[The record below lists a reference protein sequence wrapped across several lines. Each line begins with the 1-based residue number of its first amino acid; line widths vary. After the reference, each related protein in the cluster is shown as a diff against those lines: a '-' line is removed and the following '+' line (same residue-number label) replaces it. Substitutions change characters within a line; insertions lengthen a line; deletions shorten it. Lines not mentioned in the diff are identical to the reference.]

1 MERVKHFLGILVA
14 ILFLPTIVFADESYI
29 TYSDIKCNG
38 QNVMGGGGSYS
49 TVTNIGE
56 YIEYSMNGQ
65 EGSKYSFVI
74 TGFNL
79 NADEEYTYTLTS
91 DFKNF
96 KKTYTGAELMA
107 GVTISGEDGNS
118 MMESKLVDAYNKTLR
133 NMYNKYTSDDRDIY
147 FDITRLNFNKNF
159 DFTEMDVIYNSMLKD
174 GKVKVASVDP
184 LDDSMFAETAIT
196 AALSKYDTERYR
208 IVGGCDEKNK
218 CMINI
223 FDKVKTYRAK
233 TYETTFEYATPN
245 SKIKNR
251 LDGYA
256 KTFEVDYQN
265 IEEHLFLMEDLETIN
280 YKYAFPSFGEWIDSI
295 NAIINY
301 SSEFQNKIGYMNI
314 GTKLDI
320 RAGWDD
326 QFTSGCFGFLN
337 LLFDGVIYS
346 YVNTTGVKQ
355 NNVLYVPDETENTRE
370 AYIKAALDRV
380 NKYIPKANVKI
391 EYAGQIADI
400 NDFGILSL
408 NDIVDVN
415 KTLGEYYKVTIGEE
429 EYYYF
434 IAKDSSKMRTPVMN
448 TVDALTDISI
458 KTDSSE
464 VPLDSKINTVVIDAK
479 SDEYKEFLKK
489 VNINNGLV
497 VDLKLFS
504 DSINK
509 NISKLENGV
518 FKVYVPLN
526 DELRKLDLTAYYVKD
541 NGEIEKHDVKIEGD
555 YLVFETDHFSTYVIG
570 GNKLENPATLDNV
583 ITWIITTGVSL
594 LGLVG
599 AVLYKRKEIK
609 FS

>member
-1 MERVKHFLGILVA
+1 MKRVKHFLGILVA

-38 QNVMGGGGSYS
+38 QNVMVGSSSYS
-49 TVTNIGE
+49 SVTNIGE

-118 MMESKLVDAYNKTLR
+118 LMESKLVDAYNKTLR
-133 NMYNKYTSDDRDIY
+133 NMYSKYTSDDRNIY
-147 FDITRLNFNKNF
+147 FDNTRFNFNKNF
-159 DFTEMDVIYNSMLKD
+159 DFTEMDAIYNSMLKD

-196 AALSKYDTERYR
+196 AALSKYDTDKYR
-208 IVGGCDEKNK
+208 IVGGCNEKNK

-223 FDKVKTYRAK
+223 YDKVKTYREK
-233 TYETTFEYATPN
+233 TYETTFEYVTPN

-256 KTFEVDYQN
+256 KTFVVDNQN

-280 YKYAFPSFGEWIDSI
+280 YKYAFPNFGEWIDSI

-314 GTKLDI
+314 GTKLDT

-346 YVNTTGVKQ
+346 YVDTTGVKQ

-400 NDFGILSL
+400 NDFGVLSL
-408 NDIVDVN
+408 KDIVDVN

-583 ITWIITTGVSL
+583 STWIITTSVSL
-594 LGLVG
+594 LGLAG
-599 AVLYKRKEIK
+599 AVLYKRK
-609 FS
+609 FNN

>member
-1 MERVKHFLGILVA
+1 MKRVKHFLGILVA

-38 QNVMGGGGSYS
+38 QNVMENSGSYS

-65 EGSKYSFVI
+65 KGSKYSFVI

-118 MMESKLVDAYNKTLR
+118 LMESKLVDAYNKTLR
-133 NMYNKYTSDDRDIY
+133 NMYSKYTSDDRDIY
-147 FDITRLNFNKNF
+147 FDNTRFNFNKNF
-159 DFTEMDVIYNSMLKD
+159 DFTEMDAIYNSMLKD

-196 AALSKYDTERYR
+196 AALSKYDTDKYR
-208 IVGGCDEKNK
+208 IVGGCNEKNK

-223 FDKVKTYRAK
+223 YDKVKTYREK
-233 TYETTFEYATPN
+233 TYETTFEYVTPN

-256 KTFEVDYQN
+256 KTFVVDNQN

-280 YKYAFPSFGEWIDSI
+280 YKYAFPNFGEWIDSI

-314 GTKLDI
+314 GTKLDT

-346 YVNTTGVKQ
+346 YVDTTGVKQ

-400 NDFGILSL
+400 NDFGVLSL
-408 NDIVDVN
+408 KDIVDVN

-464 VPLDSKINTVVIDAK
+464 VPLDSKISTVVIDAN

-570 GNKLENPATLDNV
+570 GNKLENPATLDN
-583 ITWIITTGVSL
+583 ISTWIITTSVSL
-594 LGLVG
+594 LGLAGV
-599 AVLYKRKEIK
+599 VLYKRK
-609 FS
+609 FNN

>member
-118 MMESKLVDAYNKTLR
+118 MMESKLVDAYNKSLR
-133 NMYNKYTSDDRDIY
+133 NMYSKYTTDDRDIY
-147 FDITRLNFNKNF
+147 FDITRLNFNRNF

-184 LDDSMFAETAIT
+184 LDDSVFADTAII
-196 AALSKYDTERYR
+196 AALSKYDTDRYR
-208 IVGGCDEKNK
+208 IVGGCYEKNK

-223 FDKVKTYRAK
+223 SDKVKTYREK

-256 KTFEVDYQN
+256 KTFVVDNQN

-314 GTKLDI
+314 GTKLDT

-408 NDIVDVN
+408 KDIVDVN

-464 VPLDSKINTVVIDAK
+464 VPLDSKINTVVIDTK

-489 VNINNGLV
+489 ANINNGLV

-583 ITWIITTGVSL
+583 STWIITTGVSL
-594 LGLVG
+594 LVFAG
-599 AVLYKRKEIK
+599 AVLYKRK
-609 FS
+609 FNN

>member
-1 MERVKHFLGILVA
+1 MERVKHFLEILVA

-38 QNVMGGGGSYS
+38 KNVMGGSSSYS
-49 TVTNIGE
+49 AVTNIGDH
-56 YIEYSMNGQ
+56 IEYSMNGQ
-65 EGSKYSFVI
+65 KGSKYSFVI

-79 NADEEYTYTLTS
+79 NADEEYIYTLTS

-118 MMESKLVDAYNKTLR
+118 MMESKLVDAYNKSLR
-133 NMYNKYTSDDRDIY
+133 NMYSKYTTDDRDIY
-147 FDITRLNFNKNF
+147 FDNTRFDFNNNF
-159 DFTEMDVIYNSMLKD
+159 DFTEMDAIYNSMLKD

-196 AALSKYDTERYR
+196 AALSKYDTDKYR
-208 IVGGCDEKNK
+208 IVGGCYEKNK
-218 CMINI
+218 CMVNI
-223 FDKVKTYRAK
+223 FDKVKAYKEK
-233 TYETTFEYATPN
+233 TYETTFEFATPN

-256 KTFEVDYQN
+256 KTFVVDNQN

-280 YKYAFPSFGEWIDSI
+280 YKYAFPGFGEWIDSI

-314 GTKLDI
+314 GTKLDT

-346 YVNTTGVKQ
+346 YVDVTGVKQ

-400 NDFGILSL
+400 NDFGVLSL
-408 NDIVDVN
+408 KDIVDVN

-448 TVDALTDISI
+448 TVDVLTDISI
-458 KTDSSE
+458 KTNSSE
-464 VPLDSKINTVVIDAK
+464 VPLDSKINTVVIDDK

-509 NISKLENGV
+509 NISKLEDGV

-583 ITWIITTGVSL
+583 STWIITTSVSL
-594 LGLVG
+594 LGLAG
-599 AVLYKRKEIK
+599 AVLYKRK
-609 FS
+609 FNN

>member
-1 MERVKHFLGILVA
+1 MVKHFFGILVA

-38 QNVMGGGGSYS
+38 QSASEQSGGTDISQ
-49 TVTNIGE
+49 

-133 NMYNKYTSDDRDIY
+133 NKHSKYTSDDWDIY

-184 LDDSMFAETAIT
+184 LDDSVFADTAII
-196 AALSKYDTERYR
+196 AALSKYDTDRYR

-218 CMINI
+218 CMIYI
-223 FDKVKTYRAK
+223 SDKVKTYKYKA
-233 TYETTFEYATPN
+233 YETTFEYVTPN

-256 KTFEVDYQN
+256 KTFVVDNQN

-314 GTKLDI
+314 GTKLDT

-408 NDIVDVN
+408 KDIVDVN

-489 VNINNGLV
+489 ANINNGLV

-583 ITWIITTGVSL
+583 STWIITTGVSL
-594 LGLVG
+594 LVFAG
-599 AVLYKRKEIK
+599 AVLYKRK
-609 FS
+609 FNN

>member
-38 QNVMGGGGSYS
+38 QSASEQSGGTDISQ
-49 TVTNIGE
+49 

-118 MMESKLVDAYNKTLR
+118 MMESKLVDAYNKSLR
-133 NMYNKYTSDDRDIY
+133 NMYSKYTTDDRDIY
-147 FDITRLNFNKNF
+147 FDITRLNFNRNF

-184 LDDSMFAETAIT
+184 LDDSVFADTAII
-196 AALSKYDTERYR
+196 AALSKYDTDKYR

-218 CMINI
+218 CMIYI
-223 FDKVKTYRAK
+223 SDKVKTYKYKA
-233 TYETTFEYATPN
+233 YETTFEYVTPN

-256 KTFEVDYQN
+256 KTFVVDNQN

-314 GTKLDI
+314 GTKLDT

-346 YVNTTGVKQ
+346 YVDVTGVKQ

-400 NDFGILSL
+400 NDFGVLSL
-408 NDIVDVN
+408 KDIVDVN

-489 VNINNGLV
+489 ANINNGLV

-583 ITWIITTGVSL
+583 STWIITTGVSL
-594 LGLVG
+594 LVFAG
-599 AVLYKRKEIK
+599 AVLYKRK
-609 FS
+609 FNN

>member
-1 MERVKHFLGILVA
+1 MKRVKHFLGILVA

-38 QNVMGGGGSYS
+38 QNVMVGSSSYS
-49 TVTNIGE
+49 SVTNIGE

-118 MMESKLVDAYNKTLR
+118 LMESKLVDAYNKTLR
-133 NMYNKYTSDDRDIY
+133 NMYSKYTSDDRDIY
-147 FDITRLNFNKNF
+147 FDNTRFNFNKNF
-159 DFTEMDVIYNSMLKD
+159 DFTEMDAIYNSMLKD

-196 AALSKYDTERYR
+196 AALSKYDTDKYR
-208 IVGGCDEKNK
+208 IVGGCNEKNK

-223 FDKVKTYRAK
+223 YDKVKTYREK
-233 TYETTFEYATPN
+233 TYETTFEYVTPN

-256 KTFEVDYQN
+256 KTFVVDNQN

-280 YKYAFPSFGEWIDSI
+280 YKYAFPNFGEWIDSI

-314 GTKLDI
+314 GTKLDT

-346 YVNTTGVKQ
+346 YVDTTGVKQ

-400 NDFGILSL
+400 NDFGVLSL
-408 NDIVDVN
+408 KDIVDVN

-583 ITWIITTGVSL
+583 STWIITTSVSL
-594 LGLVG
+594 LGLAGTVI
-599 AVLYKRKEIK
+599 YKRK
-609 FS
+609 FNN